1 MFHIFSISIAILA
14 LSARILDH
22 STFVE
27 GTQSMHSTTIEFP
40 TADSHSIH
48 SGSMG
53 CGLRGVEYST

>member
-1 MFHIFSISIAILA
+1 MFPISVLA
-14 LSARILDH
+14 LSVHTSNH
-22 STFVE
+22 SAFAE
-27 GTQSMHSTTIEFP
+27 GTSMHSANVEFP